1 MKMKN
6 NKKIHWKKHI
16 KIASFLICLNLCW
29 SAVIVGIVLRL
40 YDKENSIIFVDQNND
55 SYWLKIHNKKD
66 LKTEINNHLPQG
78 NVYRLQKNKLS
89 NSIIGLTLSKID
101 KTNEYSNTGD
111 IVIKVNLKN
120 KAKKN
125 PQIMGV
131 FVDEKHQYHYIQP
144 TIKDKVAYFNTSKLA
159 NNHDYRLVKI
169 LDKTDYNHVLIQQ
182 NELAIEHQ
190 IMISKPPKTASFI
203 NQNNQKIYRINV
215 GKWLF
220 NSSLSLQLKDLNN
233 QIYSIDAK
241 VDVEGNVDFDVS
253 KLANNN
259 FYELVNIYKNN
270 THPLVKVINPV
281 NIAYHNKT
289 INNLNVNSLN
299 QPYQYTK
306 NGDINLIAK
315 VAPYYVN
322 QQVYGIF
329 KDQNHKL
336 HKLLAKVDN
345 DGQICFDIG
354 KLVKPNQYRLEKIVS
369 ASDENIEFVHNFDLS
384 SNQKQT
390 LNRPN
395 IVVNYLKNGDY
406 TINFNDANLIN
417 KKIELRFKIDNTNE
431 IKTIQAIVDVNKKI
445 TLKTNDN
452 TLFAPNH
459 KYTLIGIVDN
469 KLTVNNNI
477 ANLDDILEI
486 NKVIIK
492 KPLVKVLTSSLV
504 EEPRSP
510 NSINSTN
517 IKFEISDEAN
527 VLNTNM
533 SATINYDDNKITKA
547 HVVAENNKKYLTAR
561 LDNLELNKTSFI
573 NKIEFDQKPPKAI
586 VNIGYLD
593 TNIIYDDTKEEKNQP
608 LTINNNF
615 ALLPLENQEDY
626 FQRKNEANIKLK
638 VELKANS
645 NILKNLTF
653 AATFKYKDNKI
664 VKKIKTNAISCTP
677 IKNEINKWMIEFN
690 LKFDDIKTAT
700 LYELDN
706 IYYLDKNN
714 PNNLDEKHKLNQIT
728 YNFELQN
735 PLSIA
740 LVEKYLKNTL
750 DVDKKTN
757 HPVCEVKLFILNV
770 KYPWLVNK
778 KARFVFSYTTVDG
791 TKKEFMA
798 YSNDIGSSDQI
809 INREN
814 LLFKLKNRMY
824 VKIPLP
830 IANREYN
837 FERIEVLNDDNTWT
851 IFNQSSITIRCRPSQ
866 NTILTTASDFNENK
880 ENKYI
885 KNISPTQVNLN
896 LELISHDQAFH
907 DGLVANLELI
917 DDKGNI
923 KGPYQITLSKTDKE
937 FDGLIKNH
945 IDPNKHQELQTGLTS
960 WLISENK
967 INNLEPNTKYY
978 INRIYFSE
986 KPNYLTYKW
995 NFANNN
1001 NEIYN
1006 RNQAKKDNPQHNDYS
1021 FTTTN

>member
-1 MKMKN
+1 
-6 NKKIHWKKHI
+6 
-16 KIASFLICLNLCW
+16 
-29 SAVIVGIVLRL
+29 
-40 YDKENSIIFVDQNND
+40 
-55 SYWLKIHNKKD
+55 
-66 LKTEINNHLPQG
+66 
-78 NVYRLQKNKLS
+78 
-89 NSIIGLTLSKID
+89 
-101 KTNEYSNTGD
+101 
-111 IVIKVNLKN
+111 
-120 KAKKN
+120 
-125 PQIMGV
+125 MGV

-190 IMISKPPKTASFI
+190 IMIIKPPRTTSFI
-203 NQNNQKIYRINV
+203 NHNNQKIYRINV

-336 HKLLAKVDN
+336 HKLLTKVDN

-354 KLVKPNQYRLEKIVS
+354 KLVKPNQYRLEKIVF
-369 ASDENIEFVHNFDLS
+369 ASDENIELVHNFDLS

-395 IVVNYLKNGDY
+395 IVVNYFKNGDY

-452 TLFAPNH
+452 TLFGPNH

-469 KLTVNNNI
+469 KLTINNNI

-504 EEPRSP
+504 EEPRSA

-527 VLNTNM
+527 VLNTSM
-533 SATINYDDNKITKA
+533 SATINYDNNKITKA
-547 HVVAENNKKYLTAR
+547 HVVVENNKKYLIAR

-593 TNIIYDDTKEEKNQP
+593 TNIIYDDTKEEKKTTFSNQ
-608 LTINNNF
+608 
-615 ALLPLENQEDY
+615 
-626 FQRKNEANIKLK
+626 
-638 VELKANS
+638 
-645 NILKNLTF
+645 
-653 AATFKYKDNKI
+653 
-664 VKKIKTNAISCTP
+664 
-677 IKNEINKWMIEFN
+677 
-690 LKFDDIKTAT
+690 
-700 LYELDN
+700 
-706 IYYLDKNN
+706 
-714 PNNLDEKHKLNQIT
+714 
-728 YNFELQN
+728 
-735 PLSIA
+735 
-740 LVEKYLKNTL
+740 
-750 DVDKKTN
+750 
-757 HPVCEVKLFILNV
+757 
-770 KYPWLVNK
+770 
-778 KARFVFSYTTVDG
+778 
-791 TKKEFMA
+791 
-798 YSNDIGSSDQI
+798 
-809 INREN
+809 
-814 LLFKLKNRMY
+814 
-824 VKIPLP
+824 
-830 IANREYN
+830 
-837 FERIEVLNDDNTWT
+837 
-851 IFNQSSITIRCRPSQ
+851 
-866 NTILTTASDFNENK
+866 
-880 ENKYI
+880 
-885 KNISPTQVNLN
+885 
-896 LELISHDQAFH
+896 
-907 DGLVANLELI
+907 
-917 DDKGNI
+917 
-923 KGPYQITLSKTDKE
+923 
-937 FDGLIKNH
+937 
-945 IDPNKHQELQTGLTS
+945 
-960 WLISENK
+960 
-967 INNLEPNTKYY
+967 
-978 INRIYFSE
+978 
-986 KPNYLTYKW
+986 
-995 NFANNN
+995 
-1001 NEIYN
+1001 
-1006 RNQAKKDNPQHNDYS
+1006 
-1021 FTTTN
+1021 